1 MKVTK
6 VVYDNVKEG
15 KPHYIGMLSKRTISN
30 IKNSK
35 DYNEYRRKYCVKK
48 TYKNIATINDVND
61 IIRVINVDVNR
72 IEEQIT
78 EFNHLF
84 NRVCLIQ
91 LLVTV
96 IGFTVI
102 IALIAW

>member
-6 VVYDNVKEG
+6 DVYDNVKKG
-15 KPHYIGMLSKRTISN
+15 FTGTLSKRTISN